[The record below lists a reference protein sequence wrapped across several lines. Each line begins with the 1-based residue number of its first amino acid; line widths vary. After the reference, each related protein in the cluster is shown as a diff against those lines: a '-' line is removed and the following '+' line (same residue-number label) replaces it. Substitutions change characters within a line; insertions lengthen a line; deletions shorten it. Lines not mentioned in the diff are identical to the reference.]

1 MINYHGNMLEG
12 LIRRSYQG
20 SIQGGE
26 HVRMSISSTGWFSS
40 KVHTQAVLEVL
51 KLRHWRR
58 PPVGAFRQLLYI
70 AARPHVLES
79 KYATLFRW
87 SR

>member
-1 MINYHGNMLEG
+1 MLEG
-12 LIRRSYQG
+12 LIRRSHQG
-20 SIQGGE
+20 PIQGRE

-51 KLRHWRR
+51 KLRHWSR
-58 PPVGAFRQLLYI
+58 PPVGAFRQLVYI
-70 AARPHVLES
+70 AARLHVLES
-79 KYATLFRW
+79 KYKSLFRW

>member
-1 MINYHGNMLEG
+1 MLEG

-51 KLRHWRR
+51 QLRHWSR
-58 PPVGAFRQLLYI
+58 PPINAFRQLVYI
-70 AARPHVLES
+70 AARLHVLES
-79 KYATLFRW
+79 KYESLFRW